1 MLDGTELYNALD
13 WIGNHVANR
22 RDYFSALFM
31 IFNSTED
38 VLEELANECYFEWD
52 VSFIQ
57 TFAHYQP
64 YTIKEFVN
72 EFYPELSNYPKTEKD
87 IDKWQRNNNIEQWD
101 YSINADELDH
111 LVENEISCAYVKL
124 EDGREKFFEIPN

>member
-1 MLDGTELYNALD
+1 MLNGSELYNALD
-13 WIGNHVANR
+13 WIYDHVANR

-31 IFNSTED
+31 IFDGVGD
-38 VLEELANECYFEWD
+38 VLEELDGEGYNGWD
-52 VSFIQ
+52 VGLVRTQ
-57 TFAHYQP
+57 THYQP

-87 IDKWQRNNNIEQWD
+87 IDEWQRNNNIEQWD

-111 LVENEISCAYVKL
+111 LVENEISCAYVEL
-124 EDGREKFFEIPN
+124 EDGKEKFFEIPN